1 MHIQL
6 SDHFDFKRLIRFTL
20 PSVIMMIFT
29 SIYGVIDGIFVSN
42 FVGKTPFAAIN
53 LIMPV
58 CMIFGSLG
66 FMIGTGGSA
75 LVSMTLGRG
84 EKERANKIFSMLVYV
99 SIIAGAV
106 LSFFGFIFI
115 EPISRALGAEGE
127 MLECCVAYGR
137 IIIPASVAFILQ
149 SEFQS
154 FLVTAEKPKMGLYI
168 TVAAGCTNIVLDA
181 LFVSPDVL
189 NWGLEGAALATVI
202 SQCVGAFIP
211 LIYFFVSKRSTLRL
225 TKASLYLK
233 DLLKTCT
240 NGSSEMMTNL
250 SMSVVNI
257 LYNFQLMKF
266 AGENGIAAYG
276 VIMYI
281 NFIFVSIFIG
291 FSFGSAPIIG
301 FHYGAQNHSEL
312 QSLRK
317 KCFTIIA
324 VCSGAMLIAAE
335 LLSSPLSGIFVG
347 YDPALHEMTKNGFM
361 LFSLSFLFLGFN
373 IFASSFFTALNNGP
387 VSAAISFLRTLVLQ
401 ILAVFTL
408 PLLFGLNGIW
418 LSIVFAEALSLV
430 ISLIF
435 IITFKK
441 RYNY

>member
-6 SDHFDFKRLIRFTL
+6 SDHFDYKRLIRFTL
-20 PSVIMMIFT
+20 PSVVMMIFT

-58 CMIFGSLG
+58 CMIFGSIG

-84 EKERANKIFSMLVYV
+84 EGDRANKIFSMLVYV
-99 SIIAGAV
+99 SIIAGAI

-127 MLECCVAYGR
+127 MLDYCVTYGR

-154 FLVTAEKPKMGLYI
+154 FLVTAERPKMGLYI
-168 TVAAGCTNIVLDA
+168 TVAAGCTNILLDA
-181 LFVSPDVL
+181 LFVSPDIF
-189 NWGLEGAALATVI
+189 NWGLEGAAFATVI
-202 SQCVGAFIP
+202 SQCVGALIP
-211 LIYFFVSKRSTLRL
+211 LVYFFISKKSPLRL
-225 TKASLYLK
+225 TRTRFYTKSLLRA
-233 DLLKTCT
+233 CA

-257 LYNFQLMKF
+257 LYNFQLMRFEKD
-266 AGENGIAAYG
+266 NGIAAYG

-335 LLSSPLSGIFVG
+335 LLASPLSGIFVG
-347 YDPALHEMTKNGFM
+347 YDPNLHEITKNGFM

-373 IFASSFFTALNNGP
+373 IFTSSFFTALNNGP
-387 VSAAISFLRTLVLQ
+387 VSATISFLRTLVLQ
-401 ILAVFTL
+401 ILAIFTL
-408 PLLFGLNGIW
+408 PILFGLNGIW
-418 LSIVFAEALSLV
+418 LSIVFAEAVSLL
-430 ISLIF
+430 ISFAF
-435 IITFKK
+435 IIRLKK